1 MDIESKQPLTD
12 LTRKHTWRERPREG
26 RQTKIRR
33 EMWSTTT
40 VGPQTLSS
48 SCTPHFY
55 STWPS
60 YRSPSEQS
68 TLASWRETFLY
79 KQVSSDSHIR
89 LLTNPARRWSNSQS
103 QKLSRVPSAN
113 RNGPPRYRHRSGRF
127 VWTPSDIC
135 HPFVIGMRWHKKKIR
150 CLLSGGTCEGVIMLR
165 VILDQKRKKANA
177 WSHVPVEWTHNIS
190 VPTPSL
196 LQMQLCK

>member
-68 TLASWRETFLY
+68 TLAWWRETFLY

-135 HPFVIGMRWHKKKIR
+135 HPFVIGMRWHKKNPLLIIWWYMRRRDHVACNFRPKEKKGK
-150 CLLSGGTCEGVIMLR
+150 CLISRAGGMDT
-165 VILDQKRKKANA
+165 
-177 WSHVPVEWTHNIS
+177 
-190 VPTPSL
+190 
-196 LQMQLCK
+196 